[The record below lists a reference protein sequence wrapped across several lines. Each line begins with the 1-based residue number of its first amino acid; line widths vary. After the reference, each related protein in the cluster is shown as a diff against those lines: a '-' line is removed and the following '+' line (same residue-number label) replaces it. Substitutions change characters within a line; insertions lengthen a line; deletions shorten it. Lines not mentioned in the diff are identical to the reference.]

1 LSLLFGAARLV
12 LLPALFPLLPPLLL
26 LSLLFIVPRFRLAT
40 LLILAPTWLLVL
52 ILRLLLIIISL
63 ATPAAPVIL
72 SAHEDGRAQAERNHQ

>member
-1 LSLLFGAARLV
+1 MSLLFGTPSLF

-40 LLILAPTWLLVL
+40 LLILVPALRLVL

-72 SAHEDGRAQAERNHQ
+72 SAHEDGCAQAERNHQ